1 MAERLCIVIVNW
13 NVCDLLRDCLRSV
26 YASQPNS
33 TASSDHLLIDDV
45 SVDVKVVDNAS
56 YDDSVAMLRTTFPQV
71 DLLVS
76 DTNLG
81 FTAGNNLALRQCDH
95 DYVLLLNP
103 DTVVAPD
110 ALAAMLKTMRG
121 HPEVGA
127 LGPRLLY
134 GDGTP
139 QSSRRRFPTLAM
151 AMMESTLLE
160 EWFPS
165 NRWRRA
171 YHLCDVPDNVFQEV
185 DWVNGACMLVRGAVL
200 SQVGLLDEGY
210 FMYSEELDWC
220 RRMADR
226 GWRVAYTPEAVVTH
240 LEGRSSSQVVAQ
252 RQLYFETSKLRYW
265 HKHHGP
271 AQTLFLRLFLLGT
284 YLLRWLIERI
294 KWLLGHKRKMRRQRL
309 AAYCT
314 LLRSGLPPAGTD
326 RAS

>member
-1 MAERLCIVIVNW
+1 MSERLCIVIVNW

-26 YASQPNS
+26 YASQPN
-33 TASSDHLLIDDV
+33 TPETGDRLAIDGV
-45 SVDVKVVDNAS
+45 TVDVKVVDNAS
-56 YDDSVAMLRTTFPQV
+56 SDDSVSMLRATFPQV

-81 FTAGNNLALRQCDH
+81 FTAGNNLALLQCDH

-103 DTVVAPD
+103 DTVVSPD
-110 ALAAMLKTMRG
+110 ALTTMLRTMRD

-139 QSSRRRFPTLAM
+139 QSSRRRLPNLAM

-160 EWFPS
+160 EWFPN

-171 YHLCDVPDNVFQEV
+171 YHLCDVPDSVYQEV
-185 DWVNGACMLVRGAVL
+185 DWVNGACMLVRGTVL
-200 SQVGLLDEGY
+200 SEVGLLDEGF

-220 RRMADR
+220 RRMANN
-226 GWRVAYTPEAVVTH
+226 GWRVAYTPEAIVTH

-265 HKHHGP
+265 LKHHGP
-271 AQTLFLRLFLLGT
+271 GQTLFLRLFLLGT
-284 YLLRWLIERI
+284 YLLRWLIEGG
-294 KWLLGHKRKMRRQRL
+294 KWLLGHKRDLRRQRL
-309 AAYCT
+309 TAYCT

-326 RAS
+326 RDS